1 MAITPN
7 KDLINV
13 VVRLLDGKTSRITG
27 ITKTGYTVEGVDKQ
41 IPMTELVRKGRVLQQ
56 IDPAKLKDL
65 PANQTYLMS
74 DGYLHIHTRD
84 AMRRIKKGETVDIP
98 PSKTEWQRKTK
109 TVKIV
114 KPKGE
119 VKPKK
124 ITPNKPVR
132 ADVSKVKT
140 APKRL
145 KTDAQKTKKAVTKS
159 VTKSTPVDRTAET
172 TETLFLVIENA
183 RSNRK
188 AFKEFKNIVSTAIGV
203 TAKDLP
209 DTANEIIEK
218 FGAAK
223 VRKGLAALSEHFN
236 RRRAELS
243 LPRSLKAF
251 IASGRLTLT
260 PAQLRQVLEV
270 IAPTIPKEVVAD
282 VVKYYFSGEFF
293 IGKTPDRNTP
303 KKVNGG
309 N

>member
-7 KDLINV
+7 KDLVNV

-27 ITKTGYTVEGVDKQ
+27 ITKTGYTVEGSDKQ

-56 IDPAKLKDL
+56 LDPVKLKEI
-65 PANQTYLMS
+65 PAEQTYLMS

-98 PSKTEWQRKTK
+98 PSNSEWQRKTK
-109 TVKIV
+109 TVKVV
-114 KPKGE
+114 KVKGE
-119 VKPKK
+119 PKPKK

-132 ADVSKVKT
+132 ADASKVK

-145 KTDAQKTKKAVTKS
+145 KTDAQKTKKVVAKAAP
-159 VTKSTPVDRTAET
+159 KSTPVDRNAET
-172 TETLFLVIENA
+172 AETLFLVIENA
-183 RSNRK
+183 RTNRK
-188 AFKEFKNIVSTAIGV
+188 AFKEFKTIVAIAIGV
-203 TAKDLP
+203 QAKDLP
-209 DTANEIIEK
+209 DTASEIIEK

-251 IASGRLTLT
+251 ISSGRLTLT
-260 PAQLRQVLEV
+260 PAQFRQVLEV
-270 IAPTIPKEVVAD
+270 IAPTIPKEIVAD
-282 VVKYYFSGEFF
+282 VAKYYFNGEFF

-303 KKVNGG
+303 KKSNGG